1 MRKSQKSSGGKFKNL
16 QGISRATLNQYQSQL
31 QGMAPGRMIDEL
43 KEAVTAKKKENQDII
58 AGINEV
64 NDEINKTK
72 ELRNEQLRKAD
83 RGQRD
88 KQELYRDMSTYECNF
103 VRKDDNKLLN
113 KLNQITDRINNTSS
127 KLEKGKKNS
136 WIDIGQTDELLV

>member
-1 MRKSQKSSGGKFKNL
+1 
-16 QGISRATLNQYQSQL
+16 
-31 QGMAPGRMIDEL
+31 MAPGRMIDEL

-88 KQELYRDMSTYECNF
+88 K
-103 VRKDDNKLLN
+103 
-113 KLNQITDRINNTSS
+113 
-127 KLEKGKKNS
+127 
-136 WIDIGQTDELLV
+136 

>member
-1 MRKSQKSSGGKFKNL
+1 
-16 QGISRATLNQYQSQL
+16 
-31 QGMAPGRMIDEL
+31 MAPGRMIDEL
-43 KEAVTAKKKENQDII
+43 KEAITAKKKENQEII

-113 KLNQITDRINNTSS
+113 KLNQITDRINNTSFQ
-127 KLEKGKKNS
+127 LEKGKKNS
-136 WIDIGQTDELLV
+136 WIDIGQTDELLE